1 MHGSDRVG
9 ILAPPA
15 GAGGALLG
23 RPQVP
28 GVLYWDAREPLAGAG
43 GAVRADGARHNG
55 LYYYRT
61 YYYRSQV
68 LGVLCVPTEHVI
80 MDYIT
85 TARRCWGCCAC
96 RRSTSST
103 PSPSPS
109 APSAGSCTRCTRQGR
124 PGADTESRRRKHL
137 RRGTRCTRH
146 VIDKAACYSTMLW
159 PVESSSLN
167 LERGL
172 GVTRPLRVSP

>member
-80 MDYIT
+80 YT
-85 TARRCWGCCAC
+85 FALAL
-96 RRSTSST
+96 RSIRWELHKVHASR
-103 PSPSPS
+103 PP
-109 APSAGSCTRCTRQGR
+109 GGR
-124 PGADTESRRRKHL
+124 HRKPTE
-137 RRGTRCTRH
+137 
-146 VIDKAACYSTMLW
+146 KAS
-159 PVESSSLN
+159 
-167 LERGL
+167 
-172 GVTRPLRVSP
+172 